1 MKKIFLVILMA
12 ILAVNL
18 WAQSTDRNFTVKVSE
33 DGKASMIC
41 FLPAAEKATGRAVV
55 ICPGGAY
62 WIVATELE
70 GTGFSEFFNSQG
82 IACFVLNYRLPHG
95 NRALP
100 ISDAE
105 KAMEMVRDSAAQWHV
120 NPYDVG
126 IMGSSAGGHLASTIS
141 THADFAH
148 RPNFSI
154 LFYPVISMNPK
165 KGHAGSTRN
174 LLGRDG
180 ETSEDL
186 INEYSNER
194 HVRGHLTPPALL
206 LLANDDDA
214 VPPVSNAVAYYA
226 AMRKAGNDC
235 AMHIYPSG
243 GHGFGS
249 NPNFKYHEQM
259 LRDLRDWLAQLPSPR
274 QDALRVACIGNSI
287 TDGMT
292 IDLKGHNSY
301 PAQLQR
307 ILGTGYH
314 VKNYGVSA
322 RTLLRKGNLP
332 YVNEL
337 AWKDA
342 LDFNPNIVIIKL
354 GTNDSKAAN
363 WKHKEEFQGDLQSM
377 IDQLRALPAHPV
389 IYLVRP
395 LVAAEK
401 VVNEM
406 SINNEVIEKEIIP
419 IINKVAKKNKLRVLD
434 FREELNRD
442 DLMSPDGVHPN
453 KKGAAVIAQ
462 RVAEAIR
469 E

>member
-18 WAQSTDRNFTVKVSE
+18 WAQSTDRKFTVKVSE

-180 ETSEDL
+180 ETNEDL
-186 INEYSNER
+186 INEYSNEK

-206 LLANDDDA
+206 LLANDDGA

-292 IDLKGHNSY
+292 IDLKGHNGY

-307 ILGTGYH
+307 ILGAGYH
-314 VKNYGVSA
+314 VENYGVSA

-332 YVNEL
+332 YVNEQ

-395 LVAAEK
+395 LVAVEK

-419 IINKVAKKNKLRVLD
+419 IINKVAKKNKLRILD

-462 RVAEAIR
+462 KVAEAIR
-469 E
+469 G

>member
-1 MKKIFLVILMA
+1 M
-12 ILAVNL
+12 NL
-18 WAQSTDRNFTVKVSE
+18 WAQSTDRKFTVKVSE

-105 KAMEMVRDSAAQWHV
+105 KAMGMVRDSAAQWHV

-141 THADFAH
+141 THADFAY

-180 ETSEDL
+180 ETNEDL
-186 INEYSNER
+186 INEYSNEK

-206 LLANDDDA
+206 LLANDDGA

-292 IDLKGHNSY
+292 IDLKGHNGY

-314 VKNYGVSA
+314 VENYGVSA

-453 KKGAAVIAQ
+453 KKGAALIAQ

>member
-18 WAQSTDRNFTVKVSE
+18 WAQSTDRKFTVKVSE

-180 ETSEDL
+180 ETNEDL
-186 INEYSNER
+186 INEYSNEKN
-194 HVRGHLTPPALL
+194 VRGHLTPPALL

-292 IDLKGHNSY
+292 IDLKGHNGY

-307 ILGTGYH
+307 ILGAGYH
-314 VKNYGVSA
+314 VENYGVSA

-332 YVNEL
+332 YVNEQ

-419 IINKVAKKNKLRVLD
+419 IINKVAKKNKLRILD

-462 RVAEAIR
+462 KVAEAIR
-469 E
+469 G

>member
-18 WAQSTDRNFTVKVSE
+18 WAQSTDRKFTVKVSE

-180 ETSEDL
+180 ETNEDL
-186 INEYSNER
+186 INEYSNEK

-206 LLANDDDA
+206 LLANDDGA

-259 LRDLRDWLAQLPSPR
+259 LCDLRDWLAQLPSPR

-292 IDLKGHNSY
+292 IDLKGHNGY

-307 ILGTGYH
+307 ILGAGYH
-314 VKNYGVSA
+314 VENYGVSA

-332 YVNEL
+332 YVNEQ

-419 IINKVAKKNKLRVLD
+419 IINKVAKKNKLRILD

-462 RVAEAIR
+462 KVAEAIR

>member
-18 WAQSTDRNFTVKVSE
+18 WAQSTDRKFTVKVSE

-180 ETSEDL
+180 ETNEDL
-186 INEYSNER
+186 INEYSNEK

-206 LLANDDDA
+206 LLANDDGA

-292 IDLKGHNSY
+292 IDLKGHNGY

-307 ILGTGYH
+307 ILGAGYH
-314 VKNYGVSA
+314 VENYGVSA

-332 YVNEL
+332 YVNEQ

-395 LVAAEK
+395 LVTVEK

-453 KKGAAVIAQ
+453 KKGAALIAQ

>member
-180 ETSEDL
+180 ETNEDL
-186 INEYSNER
+186 INEYSNEK

-206 LLANDDDA
+206 LLANDDGA

-226 AMRKAGNDC
+226 AMRKVGNDC

-292 IDLKGHNSY
+292 IDLKGHNGY

-307 ILGTGYH
+307 ILGVGYH
-314 VKNYGVSA
+314 VENYGLSA

-332 YVNEL
+332 YVNEQ

-377 IDQLRALPAHPV
+377 IDQLKALPAHPV

-395 LVAAEK
+395 LVAVEK

>member
-126 IMGSSAGGHLASTIS
+126 IMGSSAGGHLASTLS

-180 ETSEDL
+180 ETNEVL
-186 INEYSNER
+186 INEYSNEK

-259 LRDLRDWLAQLPSPR
+259 LRDLRDWLVQLPSPR

-292 IDLKGHNSY
+292 IDLKGHNGY

-307 ILGTGYH
+307 ILGAGYH

-332 YVNEL
+332 YVNEQ

-354 GTNDSKAAN
+354 GTNDSKAAS

>member
-180 ETSEDL
+180 ETNEVL
-186 INEYSNER
+186 INEYSNEK
-194 HVRGHLTPPALL
+194 HVRGHLTPPVLL
-206 LLANDDDA
+206 LLANDDGA

-307 ILGTGYH
+307 ILGAGYH
-314 VKNYGVSA
+314 VENYGVSA

-395 LVAAEK
+395 LVAVEK

>member
-18 WAQSTDRNFTVKVSE
+18 WAQSTDRKFTVKVSE

-82 IACFVLNYRLPHG
+82 IACFVLNYRLPYG

-126 IMGSSAGGHLASTIS
+126 IMGSSAGGHLASTLS

-180 ETSEDL
+180 ETNEDL
-186 INEYSNER
+186 INEYSNEK

-206 LLANDDDA
+206 LLANDDGA

-292 IDLKGHNSY
+292 IDLKGHNGY

-307 ILGTGYH
+307 ILGAGYH
-314 VKNYGVSA
+314 VENYGVSA

-332 YVNEL
+332 YVNEQ

-395 LVAAEK
+395 LVAVEK

-419 IINKVAKKNKLRVLD
+419 IINKVAKKNKLRILD

>member
-18 WAQSTDRNFTVKVSE
+18 WAQSTDRKFTVKVSE

-180 ETSEDL
+180 ETNEDL
-186 INEYSNER
+186 INEYSNEK

-214 VPPVSNAVAYYA
+214 VPPVSNAVAYYV

-259 LRDLRDWLAQLPSPR
+259 LRDLRDWLAQLSSPR

-292 IDLKGHNSY
+292 IDLKGHNGY

-307 ILGTGYH
+307 ILGAGYH
-314 VKNYGVSA
+314 VENYGVSA

-332 YVNEL
+332 YVNEQ

-395 LVAAEK
+395 LVAVEK

-419 IINKVAKKNKLRVLD
+419 IINKVAKKNKLRILD

-462 RVAEAIR
+462 KVAEAIR
-469 E
+469 G

>member
-235 AMHIYPSG
+235 AMHIYLSG

>member
-180 ETSEDL
+180 ETNEDL
-186 INEYSNER
+186 INEYSNEK

-206 LLANDDDA
+206 LLANDDGA

-292 IDLKGHNSY
+292 IDLKGHNGY

-307 ILGTGYH
+307 ILGAGYH
-314 VKNYGVSA
+314 VENYGVSA

-332 YVNEL
+332 YVNEQ

-342 LDFNPNIVIIKL
+342 LDFNPNIVVIKL

-395 LVAAEK
+395 LVAVEK

-419 IINKVAKKNKLRVLD
+419 IINKVAKKNKLRILD
-434 FREELNRD
+434 FREELNQSG
-442 DLMSPDGVHPN
+442 LMSSDGVHPN
-453 KKGAAVIAQ
+453 KKGVAVIAQ
-462 RVAEAIR
+462 KVAEAIR
-469 E
+469 G

>member
-1 MKKIFLVILMA
+1 MKKTFLMILMA
-12 ILAVNL
+12 MLAMNL
-18 WAQSTDRNFTVKVSE
+18 EAQSIGRKFTVTVSE
-33 DGKASMIC
+33 DGKARMIC

-82 IACFVLNYRLPHG
+82 IACFVLNYRMPHG

-100 ISDAE
+100 FSDAE
-105 KAMEMVRDSAAQWHV
+105 KAIKMVRDSAVQWHV

-126 IMGSSAGGHLASTIS
+126 IMGSSAGGHLASTVS

-165 KGHAGSTRN
+165 AGHAGSTRN

-180 ETSEDL
+180 EKDETL
-186 INEYSNER
+186 IYEYSNEK
-194 HVRGHLTPPALL
+194 HVQGHLTPPAIL
-206 LLANDDDA
+206 LLANDDEA
-214 VPPVSNAVAYYA
+214 VPPVTNAVAYYA
-226 AMRKAGNDC
+226 AMRRAGNDC
-235 AMHIYPSG
+235 AMYIYPSG

-249 NPNFKYHEQM
+249 NPKFKYHEQM
-259 LRDLRDWLAQLPSPR
+259 LRDLHDWLDQLPSPKR
-274 QDALRVACIGNSI
+274 DALRVACIGNSI

-292 IDLKGHNSY
+292 IDLKDHDGY

-307 ILGTGYH
+307 ILGPEYN

-332 YVNEL
+332 YVSEL

-342 LDFNPNIVIIKL
+342 LAFNPNIAVIKL
-354 GTNDSKAAN
+354 GTNDSKAIN
-363 WKHKEEFQGDLQSM
+363 WKYKDEFQKDLQSM
-377 IDQLRALPAHPV
+377 IDQLKALPAHPEV
-389 IYLVRP
+389 YLVRP
-395 LVAAEK
+395 LVVVGK
-401 VVNEM
+401 VENER

-419 IINKVAKKNKLRVLD
+419 IINNVAKKNKLQVLD
-434 FREELNRD
+434 FREELNHKE
-442 DLMSPDGVHPN
+442 LMSDDGVHPN
-453 KKGAAVIAQ
+453 KKGAAVIA
-462 RVAEAIR
+462 RKVAEAIR
-469 E
+469 K

>member
-1 MKKIFLVILMA
+1 MKKTILMFLMA
-12 ILAVNL
+12 IFAMTSM
-18 WAQSTDRNFTVKVSE
+18 AQSTARKFTVTVSD
-33 DGKASMIC
+33 DGKANMIC

-55 ICPGGAY
+55 VCPGGAY

-82 IACFVLNYRLPHG
+82 IACFVLNYRMPHG
-95 NRALP
+95 NRSIP
-100 ISDAE
+100 FSDAE
-105 KAMEMVRDSAAQWHV
+105 RAMKMVRDSAVQWHV

-154 LFYPVISMNPK
+154 LFYPVISMDPR

-180 ETSEDL
+180 ERDEAL
-186 INEYSNER
+186 ISEYSNEK
-194 HVRGHLTPPALL
+194 HVKGHLTPPAIL

-214 VPPVSNAVAYYA
+214 VPPVTNAVAYYA
-226 AMRKAGNDC
+226 AMRRAGNEC
-235 AMHIYPSG
+235 TMHIYPSG

-249 NPNFKYHEQM
+249 NSKFKYHEQM
-259 LRDLRDWLAQLPSPR
+259 LRDLHDWLDQLPSPR
-274 QDALRVACIGNSI
+274 VDAVRVACIGNSI
-287 TDGMT
+287 TDGIT
-292 IDLKGHNSY
+292 IDLRGRNGY
-301 PAQLQR
+301 PAQLQQ
-307 ILGTGYH
+307 ILGDKYH

-342 LDFNPNIVIIKL
+342 LAFNPNIVVIKL

-363 WKHKEEFQGDLQSM
+363 WKYRDKFQNDLQFM
-377 IDQLRALPAHPV
+377 VDQLKALPAHPE

-395 LVAAEK
+395 LVAVCK
-401 VVNEM
+401 VKDEW
-406 SINNEVIEKEIIP
+406 SIDNEVIEKEIIP

-434 FREELNRD
+434 FREELNYKE
-442 DLMSPDGVHPN
+442 LMSSDGVHPN
-453 KKGAAVIAQ
+453 KKGATVMAQ
-462 RVAEAIR
+462 KVAEAIR
-469 E
+469 K

>member
-180 ETSEDL
+180 ETNEVL
-186 INEYSNER
+186 INEYSNEK

-206 LLANDDDA
+206 LLANDDGA

-292 IDLKGHNSY
+292 INLKGHNSY

>member
-1 MKKIFLVILMA
+1 M
-12 ILAVNL
+12 LAVNL
-18 WAQSTDRNFTVKVSE
+18 WAQSTDRKFTVKVSE

-180 ETSEDL
+180 ETNEDL
-186 INEYSNER
+186 LNEYSNEK

-206 LLANDDDA
+206 LLANDDGA

-292 IDLKGHNSY
+292 IDLKGHNGY

-307 ILGTGYH
+307 ILGAGYH
-314 VKNYGVSA
+314 VENYGVSA

-332 YVNEL
+332 YVNEQ

-469 E
+469 G

>member
-180 ETSEDL
+180 ETNEDL
-186 INEYSNER
+186 INEYSNEK

-206 LLANDDDA
+206 LLANDDGA

-292 IDLKGHNSY
+292 IDLKGHNGY

-307 ILGTGYH
+307 ILGAGYH
-314 VKNYGVSA
+314 VENYGVSA

-332 YVNEL
+332 YVNEQ

-395 LVAAEK
+395 LVAVEK